1 MSFMIPCRLDIFLLA
16 KLWQKKSKVGKKTI
30 ETKVVVVLELL
41 FIISTITCKDK
52 CQKNL
57 TRPPG
62 NVKLEQIT
70 ILVDTSNPPCVNSF
84 FKFSCFL
91 CCLD

>member
-1 MSFMIPCRLDIFLLA
+1 MSFMIPCRLDMYFRLQNYC
-16 KLWQKKSKVGKKTI
+16 KKVTKWEQKTVGT
-30 ETKVVVVLELL
+30 EVVVVLELL

-84 FKFSCFL
+84 F
-91 CCLD
+91 